1 MCSVVLIEGN
11 ENASVFILP
20 NYDEVI
26 VNFLEEANNWIC
38 GSGILIIEEGFIR
51 TRGMQISAFKE
62 VESIINIFSC
72 FVEDDEFHPLAD
84 RYMEVCDYI
93 RKNYLLQK

>member
-1 MCSVVLIEGN
+1 
-11 ENASVFILP
+11 
-20 NYDEVI
+20 
-26 VNFLEEANNWIC
+26 
-38 GSGILIIEEGFIR
+38 
-51 TRGMQISAFKE
+51 MQISAFKE